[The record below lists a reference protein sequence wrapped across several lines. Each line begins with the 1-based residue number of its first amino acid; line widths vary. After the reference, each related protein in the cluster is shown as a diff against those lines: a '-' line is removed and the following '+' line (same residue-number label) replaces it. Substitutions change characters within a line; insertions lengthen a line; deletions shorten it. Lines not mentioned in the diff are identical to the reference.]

1 MEISPTSPA
10 TDNSASFQVW
20 AISTMSDRSACG
32 RVSVLFRMFVIS
44 PWARLRANARAE
56 RDTLS
61 GGYPQKLVKLCYR
74 SFARY
79 MDVGQ

>member
-1 MEISPTSPA
+1 MRAFIANHLARTYVSFPEEEII
-10 TDNSASFQVW
+10 QLV
-20 AISTMSDRSACG
+20 R
-32 RVSVLFRMFVIS
+32 
-44 PWARLRANARAE
+44 E
-56 RDTLS
+56 S